1 MEGVGSGASAAFAG
15 AQKVYK
21 FTSDEQFRNEVIV
34 NTVAFMV
41 LMNAAYCIYQYRLM
55 QSFVMLTASTTFL
68 MYRDAFVLA
77 NIRDTAASLEAVN
90 TSLVELTKQQDKQ
103 IKKMEVAHEKLE
115 LNISSLE
122 SKLSDFATLNEGG
135 MEVLEGQREELKII
149 REELQSL
156 KDQKVLIAGEITSL
170 KLVREQLQQLL
181 EENTKQAEAARKAQ
195 QEQAEA
201 ARKAQEKMDAHLAKQ
216 MQGIEDREAKLT
228 AREEALSRREAELGR
243 REQHKV

>member
-1 MEGVGSGASAAFAG
+1 MDSATQGISSAIAG

-195 QEQAEA
+195 
-201 ARKAQEKMDAHLAKQ
+201 EKMDAHLAKQ